1 MDYRQLHYVLKYDNR
16 DLDIYLSLIV
26 WKILSL
32 LIAEKIFCG
41 FNNYLSRIIFFD
53 FT

>member
-32 LIAEKIFCG
+32 LTAEKFSAVLI
-41 FNNYLSRIIFFD
+41 
-53 FT
+53 TT